1 MQLQKKKQETSMQT
15 DKPAEMTEG
24 IKPSVWL
31 PGQGA
36 MEEDEVLQYDPS
48 AYDCMTSLS
57 LEWPSLSFD
66 IIGDSLGDD
75 RKEFPHTLSFV
86 AGTQAAQS
94 KSNYL
99 ALMRV
104 TQLGQ
109 GKHGESAR
117 KNDDSDE
124 EMLEEDSDAEEAED
138 AVLHVRKIAHTGGIN
153 RVRCMPQ
160 NGCIIA
166 SWADT
171 AQVQLWD
178 VSTLYQEIVQ
188 ESDEGVEISKKINKL
203 NALQVHAHSMEGYA
217 LDWSPCVAG
226 RLASGDCRSK
236 IHLWEPS
243 NAGRWSVG
251 AALKGHEGSVED
263 IQWSPGEATVFASAS
278 VDKTVRIWDTRDTS
292 RSMITFKA
300 HGTDVNV
307 ISWNRQTM
315 YMLASGG
322 DDGQMRVWD
331 LRNLSQQ
338 TQGSEATP
346 VANFTLHKGPITS
359 IEWCPYEASMLST
372 TSSDDTLAI
381 WDLALERD
389 PEEEAALA
397 PDTNVAAP
405 EDLPAQLLFIHA
417 GQKDMK
423 EAHWHRQIPG
433 MLISTALD
441 GFNILKPSNIL

>member
-1 MQLQKKKQETSMQT
+1 MQKKNQETSMQT
-15 DKPAEMTEG
+15 AKPSEMTEG

-117 KNDDSDE
+117 KNEDSDE
-124 EMLEEDSDAEEAED
+124 DMLEEDSDEEEDED

-188 ESDEGVEISKKINKL
+188 ESDERVEISKKINKL

-300 HGTDVNV
+300 HDADVNV

-322 DDGQMRVWD
+322 DDGHMRVWD

-338 TQGSEATP
+338 TQGTEATP

-405 EDLPAQLLFIHA
+405 EDLPAQLLFVHA